1 MGSQRSERMALIH
14 DDDVQNV
21 NQKNRERSRFQLSK
35 L

>member
-1 MGSQRSERMALIH
+1 MALIH

-21 NQKNRERSRFQLSK
+21 NQKSRERSCFQFSK